1 MVCNDL
7 AEMGWGCKIEGR
19 QKFGRGQVFAVEK
32 VDISTALREGLSE
45 KTLKRRKRAE
55 TLLAE
60 MFEKYGVAEDEQRR
74 LVKSLSGYAEGTMTT
89 FMVWPYRPGPS
100 WGICVVICWLWM
112 RLRMWQ

>member
-1 MVCNDL
+1 M
-7 AEMGWGCKIEGR
+7 
-19 QKFGRGQVFAVEK
+19 EK

-74 LVKSLSGYAEGTMTT
+74 LVKSLSGYAEGIYDDVYGMA
-89 FMVWPYRPGPS
+89 
-100 WGICVVICWLWM
+100 I
-112 RLRMWQ
+112 